1 MNYHDIKIDDMNN
14 GDGLRVTLFVSG
26 CSHQCEGCHNPE
38 TWSYKSGVPFD
49 ENAREEIYNQL
60 SKDYISG
67 VTFSGGDPLH
77 KNNISEVAK
86 LISDIKSDFPTKTVW
101 VYTGFPYEYIYEECY
116 HALVNVDVL
125 VDGRFIE
132 NLANIKY
139 HWAGSTN
146 QRVIDVQES
155 LRLNKVVLYSSSGKE

>member
-26 CSHQCEGCHNPE
+26 CSHQCEGCHNSE
-38 TWSYKSGVPFD
+38 TWSYKSGISFD
-49 ENAREEIYNQL
+49 RKAKEEIYNQL

-67 VTFSGGDPLH
+67 ITFSGGDPFH
-77 KNNISEVAK
+77 RNNIGEVTK
-86 LISDIKSDFPTKTVW
+86 VINDIKSDFPTKTIW
-101 VYTGFPYEYIYEECY
+101 VYTGFLYEYIYEECH
-116 HALVNVDVL
+116 HALENVDVL
-125 VDGRFIE
+125 VDGRFIQD
-132 NLANIKY
+132 LADIKY